1 MVQLPQISHVLQD
14 ILLSRF
20 LSVPDIVQMG
30 TAETQEEREDMGE
43 GQVLAPER
51 KQEMD
56 VLFRQ
61 GRAIRTDGCEDKT
74 PREGNQ
80 YEESLHRHGI
90 LSQQTE

>member
-1 MVQLPQISHVLQD
+1 
-14 ILLSRF
+14 
-20 LSVPDIVQMG
+20 MG
-30 TAETQEEREDMGE
+30 TAETQEEREEMGE

-61 GRAIRTDGCEDKT
+61 GRAIQTDGCEDKT
-74 PREGNQ
+74 PREGNR

-90 LSQQTE
+90 LPKQAKEQEV